1 MSDHE
6 RRPPAETAYQ
16 RWELA
21 SLREEFESAAR
32 KAAKPSSSPPPAP
45 QTVKP
50 QLNQAAVDAAV
61 AARLAQEM
69 LTAREAGRQAGYQ
82 TGYETGLQ
90 EGRTTGMRE
99 GQAQALAESRLE
111 LAARS
116 DELDQLALVLHEQI
130 RDAREAMAQ
139 QMLALALD
147 MARAV
152 LKSALTVK
160 PELLLPLIEDALNS
174 LPALQLPATLLLHPQ
189 DLALFE
195 HARGEQFRQA
205 GWRLRADNQI
215 EPGGCRIETGSNVID
230 ATLPTRWRRLLDA
243 LGQDGDWLDGTA

>member
-1 MSDHE
+1 MSEHD

-21 SLREEFESAAR
+21 SLREEFAAR
-32 KAAKPSSSPPPAP
+32 KTTLTPTHPAP
-45 QTVKP
+45 DKP
-50 QLNQAAVDAAV
+50 KLNQAAVDAAV

-69 LTAREAGRQAGYQ
+69 LAAREAGRQAGYQ
-82 TGYETGLQ
+82 AGYETGLQ
-90 EGRTTGMRE
+90 EGRTTGLRE
-99 GQAQALAESRLE
+99 GQEQGLAESRQE

-116 DELDQLALVLHEQI
+116 DVLDQLALALHEQI
-130 RDAREAMAQ
+130 REAREAMAE

-152 LKSALTVK
+152 LKSALAVK
-160 PELLLPLIEDALNS
+160 PGLLLPLIDDALNS

-189 DLALFE
+189 DLELFE

-205 GWRLRADNQI
+205 GWRLRADSQI
-215 EPGGCRIETGSNVID
+215 EPGGCRIETGSNLID

-243 LGQDGDWLDGTA
+243 LGQDGDWLDGAP